1 MTFIYNSA
9 FNTIDI
15 YKSGIY
21 NKYIKFNTERSIK
34 MSLKKA
40 ISILT
45 VASVLLVSAGCS
57 NINDK
62 PTTTADSTYSTT
74 SQSTESS
81 SSEITKTES
90 TEESSTTEIESGE
103 NTSNNQSTD
112 ENQTTSNDVSESSG
126 DKVTGRSFSKRVEL
140 PSILHSYLKPG
151 EQKQGEA
158 FFDDA
163 VFVGDSVTLGLK
175 NYVTNE
181 RNAGRSCLGKAQFL
195 CSGSMSYTNSR
206 AAVGT
211 KNSIHPVYRGK
222 EMTIEDAVKA
232 SGAKKVF
239 IMLGMNDFYGY
250 PQGTGIKN
258 AKDTIEKIQKVN
270 PGIRIYVE
278 SVTPITKSKVHDG
291 FNNDAIDAFNLQLKV
306 LCNEYDL
313 VYVDVASSLKNSDNC
328 LKDEYC
334 GDPTGMGIHM
344 SYPGCK
350 AWIEFLVSNF

>member
-1 MTFIYNSA
+1 MTFKA
-9 FNTIDI
+9 P
-15 YKSGIY
+15 
-21 NKYIKFNTERSIK
+21 KYIINIQNLISERSIK
-34 MSLKKA
+34 MSIKKA

-57 NINDK
+57 YNIDK
-62 PTTTADSTYSTT
+62 PTTTTT
-74 SQSTESS
+74 TESS
-81 SSEITKTES
+81 SSQTTEFSS
-90 TEESSTTEIESGE
+90 TETTETETTDESSTTEIESGE
-103 NTSNNQSTD
+103 STTENQSND
-112 ENQTTSNDVSESSG
+112 NDQSTSADVSESSK
-126 DKVTGRSFSKRVEL
+126 DEVTGRSFSKRVDF

-151 EQKQGEA
+151 ETKKGEA

-175 NYVTNE
+175 NYVTSE

-206 AAVGT
+206 AAVGA

-278 SVTPITKSKVHDG
+278 SVTPITKDKEHDG
-291 FNNDAIDAFNLQLKV
+291 FNNNAIDAFNLQLKV

-313 VYVDVASSLKNSDNC
+313 VYVDIASSLKNSDNC

>member
-1 MTFIYNSA
+1 M
-9 FNTIDI
+9 
-15 YKSGIY
+15 
-21 NKYIKFNTERSIK
+21 SI
-34 MSLKKA
+34 KKA

-45 VASVLLVSAGCS
+45 IASVLLVSAGCS
-57 NINDK
+57 YNNEK
-62 PTTTADSTYSTT
+62 PSDTTSKTGTVSQTSTSTTAET
-74 SQSTESS
+74 TESLTT
-81 SSEITKTES
+81 EIDT
-90 TEESSTTEIESGE
+90 STTEIESGE
-103 NTSNNQSTD
+103 
-112 ENQTTSNDVSESSG
+112 DVSETQSTSENADTSAVSS
-126 DKVTGRSFSKRVEL
+126 TGRAFSTRIDF
-140 PSILHSYLKPG
+140 PSMLHSYLKPG
-151 EQKQGEA
+151 EAKSGEA
-158 FFDDA
+158 FFNDA

-175 NYVTNE
+175 NYVTSE

-206 AAVGT
+206 GSVGAQNT
-211 KNSIHPVYRGK
+211 IHPVYQGK
-222 EMTIEDAVKA
+222 EMSIEDAVKA
-232 SGAKKVF
+232 CGAKKVF

-270 PGIRIYVE
+270 PNIRIYIE
-278 SVTPITKSKVHDG
+278 SVTPITKDKEHDG

-313 VYVDVASSLKNSDNC
+313 VYVDVASCLKNSDNC

-350 AWIEFLVSNF
+350 AWIDFLINNF